1 MSLWFRS
8 HTAVVAAAAA
18 AAAAAATAD
27 DDTAEARGNDS
38 LVDPLARR
46 KQVGTA
52 DIVGKGVGGWDR
64 RF

>member
-8 HTAVVAAAAA
+8 HTAAVAAAD
-18 AAAAAATAD
+18 D

-38 LVDPLARR
+38 PVDPPARR